1 MSNKTDIEFEN
12 AVKSMML
19 HVGENPE
26 REGLLETPSRVRKAY
41 EFMYGGYNED
51 PKEILSK
58 ALFTSSND
66 EMVLIKDIEF
76 YSTCEHHL
84 LPIIGRVHVAYIPNG
99 KVVGLSKIPRV
110 VNVFARRMQIQ
121 EQLTEQIADAINE
134 TIMPKGVAV
143 VIQARHMCME
153 MRGVEKI
160 NSTTTTSALR
170 GLFKKDEKT
179 RSEFFSLINSPTGT
193 RY

>member
-1 MSNKTDIEFEN
+1 MSDKTDLEFEN